1 MKGDAANRP
10 SGSDAPRCGIEL
22 AAWSVALAG
31 IFGPWVAHSSAALAW
46 NAFDLF
52 DILRILPEIETLAL
66 TVNLYTLRLPLVG
79 LALLLPFLVSRA
91 HVLWRLGAAALSAL
105 LLVNTLPPYDL
116 IRSAWHTPG
125 WRVPFWWGVGGL
137 LALGVLT
144 ALNLRQRGGLWRNP
158 RLSAWTMLLW
168 ALLTGIPAF
177 ITFPRLLPALERLL
191 AAPVAPGWGFWTCGA
206 GLLVLGIRLW
216 VRGITPGVQRQ
227 EEVTMKTQTEPA
239 EKAASAAADT
249 AAAPQEAAA
258 PGTAAP
264 GTAVEDYEMEY
275 QHVRTVKERYEQ
287 ELLAKANVVG
297 VGIGLRS
304 TVTRSEAISLI
315 VNVTH
320 KTPLKALRS
329 ADRIPDEL
337 EGVPVKVE
345 AIGQPSAQAAA
356 EDEPAALEL

>member
-1 MKGDAANRP
+1 MNSDVANR
-10 SGSDAPRCGIEL
+10 SSESNTPRCGIEL
-22 AAWSVALAG
+22 VAWSVALAG
-31 IFGPWVAHSSAALAW
+31 IFGPWIAHSSAALAW

-66 TVNLYTLRLPLVG
+66 TVNLYALRLPLVG

-91 HVLWRLGAAALSAL
+91 HVLWRMGAAALSAL

-144 ALNLRQRGGLWRNP
+144 VLNLRQRGGLWRNP

-206 GLLVLGIRLW
+206 GLLVLGLRLW

-227 EEVTMKTQTEPA
+227 EEVTMNTQTE
-239 EKAASAAADT
+239 AAVNAAT
-249 AAAPQEAAA
+249 AAVTPQETA
-258 PGTAAP
+258 PGTAT
-264 GTAVEDYEMEY
+264 TAEDYEMEY

-320 KTPLKALRS
+320 KTPLKILRS

-345 AIGQPSAQAAA
+345 AIGQPIAQATA
-356 EDEPAALEL
+356 EDEPTAPEL

>member
-10 SGSDAPRCGIEL
+10 SGSDAPRCGIEI
-22 AAWSVALAG
+22 AAWCVALAG

-239 EKAASAAADT
+239 EKAASTADT
-249 AAAPQEAAA
+249 AAAPQEA
-258 PGTAAP
+258 AAP

-356 EDEPAALEL
+356 EDEPAHPEL